1 MGSQRVG
8 HDLTTEQQMSVRS
21 VIKAWERK
29 AFLKSP
35 VGSINT
41 QPHHLL
47 GVLTLAWVLTIVYN
61 LLKTAFSNYQC
72 PQNPHCPGIYL
83 METKRGSLLLSMGE
97 GNGNPLQY
105 SCLENPMGGGA
116 W

>member
-1 MGSQRVG
+1 M
-8 HDLTTEQQMSVRS
+8 
-21 VIKAWERK
+21 K

-61 LLKTAFSNYQC
+61 LLKTAFSDYQC
-72 PQNPHCPGIYL
+72 RQNPHCPGIHL
-83 METKRGSLLLSMGE
+83 MGTKRGSLLLSTK
-97 GNGNPLQY
+97 PLKVVALAQVVIIAIDTVKA
-105 SCLENPMGGGA
+105 LPLTRAGA
-116 W
+116 QERPSHGCA